1 MSLALA
7 ACGDRAGS
15 SPPPPVVATPTETV
29 LYPFAGGTDGAH
41 PAGLV
46 LGADGNLYGITVN
59 GGTSNDGTV
68 FKITP
73 AGTESVL
80 YSFAGGMDGTYPAGL
95 VLGASGNLYGTTNG
109 GGASNDGTVFKI
121 TPAGTES
128 VLYSFAGGTDGA
140 HPGAGLV
147 LGANGDLYGTT
158 IVGGAS
164 NDGTVFRITSA
175 GTESVLYSFA
185 GGTDGAHPRA
195 GLVMD
200 ASGNLYGTTN
210 KGGTSNDGTVFKIT
224 PAGTKSVLHS
234 FAGGTDGAHPYAG
247 LVLGANGDLYG
258 TTNGGETSGLGT
270 VFKITPDGTESV
282 LHSFNLSPGERT
294 DGAFP
299 ASRLV
304 LGAGGNLYGTTIAGG
319 ASGRGTVF
327 KITPAGIE
335 TVLYSFTT
343 DGNEPIGLVLG
354 AGGDLYGITV
364 NGGASGHGTVF
375 KITH

>member
-1 MSLALA
+1 MTPPQAAARFTAPVSSRRWSILVRLAAGATMSLALA

-15 SPPPPVVATPTETV
+15 SPPVATPTETV

-46 LGADGNLYGITVN
+46 MGADGNLYDITVN

-73 AGTESVL
+73 VGTESVL
-80 YSFAGGMDGTYPAGL
+80 YSFAGGTDGTYPAGL

-128 VLYSFAGGTDGA
+128 VLYSFAGGADGA
-140 HPGAGLV
+140 HPHAGLV

-164 NDGTVFRITSA
+164 NDGTVFRITPA
-175 GTESVLYSFA
+175 GTESVFYSFA
-185 GGTDGAHPRA
+185 GGTDGAHPHA

-200 ASGNLYGTTN
+200 ASGNLYGTTS
-210 KGGTSNDGTVFKIT
+210 GGG
-224 PAGTKSVLHS
+224 
-234 FAGGTDGAHPYAG
+234 
-247 LVLGANGDLYG
+247 
-258 TTNGGETSGLGT
+258 TSGLGT
-270 VFKITPDGTESV
+270 VFKITPTSTESV
-282 LHSFNLSPGERT
+282 LYSFDYSPRERT
-294 DGAFP
+294 DGALP

-319 ASGRGTVF
+319 ASGHGTVF
-327 KITPAGIE
+327 KITPVGIE
-335 TVLYSFTT
+335 TVLHAFTT
-343 DGNEPIGLVLG
+343 DGDEPTGLVLG

-364 NGGASGHGTVF
+364 NGGTSGHGTVF